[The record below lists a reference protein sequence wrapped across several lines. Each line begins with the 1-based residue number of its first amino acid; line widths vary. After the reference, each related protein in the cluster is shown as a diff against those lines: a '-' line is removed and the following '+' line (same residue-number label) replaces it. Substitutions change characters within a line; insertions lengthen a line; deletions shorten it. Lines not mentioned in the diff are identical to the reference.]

1 MLQKF
6 SQLRIFLAELLLTPL
21 QDGAVHEGGVGLLD
35 DEVEVLKPVKV
46 LLQRTVDASEA
57 RLLIVGQVGHQIGL
71 LQRE

>member
-6 SQLRIFLAELLLTPL
+6 SQLRIFLAELRLTPL
-21 QDGAVHEGGVGLLD
+21 QDGAVHKGGVGLLD